1 MPLSEILQDRGA
13 IVADGGKFE
22 AFGFK
27 SSLRVLQLHELRFAE
42 GSPIRRAEEKKN
54 CALRTLQSLVGL
66 SSAEL
71 IGLAKRRS
79 VLADFQANRR
89 SKGRFVRWHFLF
101 GRNRKGNQNQQKK
114 DTPDLH
120 ISLRIRFCL
129 LPEHAHPRL
138 HQLGQEPPKWALD
151 VWRLLLGCGRVYQH
165 GREL

>member
-1 MPLSEILQDRGA
+1 MKFDLVPLSEILQDRGA

-22 AFGFK
+22 AFVFK

-89 SKGRFVRWHFLF
+89 SKGRFV
-101 GRNRKGNQNQQKK
+101 QNQR
-114 DTPDLH
+114 
-120 ISLRIRFCL
+120 SE
-129 LPEHAHPRL
+129 EHTS
-138 HQLGQEPPKWALD
+138 
-151 VWRLLLGCGRVYQH
+151 
-165 GREL
+165 ELQSPM